1 MSKYEVEKETF
12 EIPQTS
18 VKAARYPWDQMD
30 VGQSFKVP
38 FETGDGASSK
48 KAQKNKV
55 FAAMRY
61 RNTHGESRFIMRTY
75 DDFVRVWR
83 TK

>member
-1 MSKYEVEKETF
+1 MSEYEVEKETF
-12 EIPQTS
+12 EIPEVS
-18 VKAARYPWDQMD
+18 VKASRYPWDKME

-38 FETGDGASSK
+38 FQSGPGAEGK
-48 KAQKNKV
+48 KYQKSRV

-61 RNTHGESRFIMRTY
+61 RNTHGESRFVMRTY
-75 DDFVRVWR
+75 DDFIRVWR